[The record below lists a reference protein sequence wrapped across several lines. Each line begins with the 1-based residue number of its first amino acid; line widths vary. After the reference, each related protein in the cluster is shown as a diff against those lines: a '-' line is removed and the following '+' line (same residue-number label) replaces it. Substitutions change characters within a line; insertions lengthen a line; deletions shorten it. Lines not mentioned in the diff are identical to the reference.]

1 MTSAWLAAHWP
12 AIAAAAGHAEHF
24 GEVSAPAGFEYLS
37 AADAADV
44 LAIAVQIVPSG
55 TTPGAREAHAAYFID
70 RALGTFF
77 SQWADE
83 FRLGLSTFQATFRG
97 VRPAAESFAAASAD
111 AQTAFLLS
119 MDQTPFFELM
129 RTLTLLGMFS
139 SPKYAG
145 NFERTGWTL
154 LGFEDQHQ
162 FSPPFGYYDRDYAG
176 FVPYRAEKGS

>member
-1 MTSAWLAAHWP
+1 
-12 AIAAAAGHAEHF
+12 
-24 GEVSAPAGFEYLS
+24 
-37 AADAADV
+37 
-44 LAIAVQIVPSG
+44 
-55 TTPGAREAHAAYFID
+55 
-70 RALGTFF
+70 
-77 SQWADE
+77 
-83 FRLGLSTFQATFRG
+83 
-97 VRPAAESFAAASAD
+97 
-111 AQTAFLLS
+111 